1 MSVSGGVTANIS
13 ELTIGATKTKDF
25 VAQASWNITTTPFT
39 GFDPTMLNLYKVQ
52 YAYLGAVGP
61 IFSVFNPNTSRYVD
75 VHRVLWANTH
85 TTPNFGNPNLKIGW
99 TAASLGA
106 SGTNLTVQGAS
117 AYTAIQG
124 KELIVDTSRAADNS
138 VSSVNTTLTNII
150 TLKNRL
156 TFGNRF
162 NLVILDDVGS
172 KLKGGAKEKMF
183 VSLMQNRRHYN
194 CSVWTIGQRYR
205 DLSHGHRSNLT
216 HAFIFRPKTYVEA
229 DAIFTELVG
238 IPQKEQKEFIKF
250 LYDDGRYNHLLID
263 FTQYHGQGY
272 RFYKTFK
279 LIEIEKE
286 K

>member
-1 MSVSGGVTANIS
+1 MKFKTIKDDPCQYSRIKMNADDDLVEDKKIVEPLRSFKNGNNVAIIGSSGSGKTNLLISLLTKPKRDGIHRSFKGLFHKIIIVSPSLHTLQNNIF
-13 ELTIGATKTKDF
+13 KD
-25 VAQASWNITTTPFT
+25 IPDERKFT
-39 GFDPTMLNLYKVQ
+39 DFTCDT
-52 YAYLGAVGP
+52 LGA
-61 IFSVFNPNTSRYVD
+61 IYDELEKSLEEQEQETE
-75 VHRVLWANTH
+75 
-85 TTPNFGNPNLKIGW
+85 KI
-99 TAASLGA
+99 
-106 SGTNLTVQGAS
+106 
-117 AYTAIQG
+117 
-124 KELIVDTSRAADNS
+124 
-138 VSSVNTTLTNII
+138 
-150 TLKNRL
+150 
-156 TFGNRF
+156 F

-250 LYDDGRYNHLLID
+250 LYDDGRFNHLLID

-279 LIEIEKE
+279 LIEMDKE

>member
-1 MSVSGGVTANIS
+1 MKFKTIKDDPCQYGRIRMNADDDLVEDKKIVEPLRSFKNGNNVAIIGSSGSGKTNLLISLLTKRKRDGIHTSFKGLYHKIIIVSPSLHTLQNDVFKDIPD
-13 ELTIGATKTKDF
+13 ERKFKDF
-25 VAQASWNITTTPFT
+25 DCETLGKIYDELDASQVEQEQETE
-39 GFDPTMLNLYKVQ
+39 
-52 YAYLGAVGP
+52 
-61 IFSVFNPNTSRYVD
+61 
-75 VHRVLWANTH
+75 
-85 TTPNFGNPNLKIGW
+85 KI
-99 TAASLGA
+99 
-106 SGTNLTVQGAS
+106 
-117 AYTAIQG
+117 
-124 KELIVDTSRAADNS
+124 
-138 VSSVNTTLTNII
+138 
-150 TLKNRL
+150 
-156 TFGNRF
+156 F

-172 KLKGGAKEKMF
+172 KLKGGAKEKLF

-238 IPQKEQKEFIKF
+238 IPQKEQKEFMKF

-263 FTQYHGQGY
+263 FTQYLGDGY